1 MTPFRIGLVVNP
13 VAGLGGRVGLKGSDG
28 ADVQERARALGA
40 VPRAGERASAALT
53 ELRARGV
60 EFELLTVQGP
70 MGAGAAADAG
80 VRCVTLH
87 SLRGG
92 TAASGA
98 DRDQRE
104 SARPG
109 AGGSLRDVA
118 GTGRSAA
125 GSAPHGAAGAAL
137 RGRACATSARDTVAA
152 VRALRAAGVRL
163 LLFAGGDGTAR
174 DVHDALGGDTSDLP
188 VLGIPTGVKM
198 HSAVFAVNP
207 RAAGEVAAAYV
218 RDAGGV
224 RLRRAEV
231 MDRDEAALREGR
243 VTARLHGWLTVPFVP
258 ARVQQ
263 RKTGSSAV
271 DPEAVGGLAAE
282 LAERVAP
289 PGRGCPSPDVAGRE
303 PIVAGRAVPRAPSGR
318 LPAGLV
324 LGPGTTTQGIA
335 AALGADVSPT
345 GVNVLALYGRSAI
358 VVAHDATGDE
368 LLKLVEG
375 RAVLI
380 VLSPIGG
387 QGFLLGRGNQ
397 QIGPELIRAVGL
409 ERLVLVATEGKL
421 AALGGRP
428 LLLDSG
434 DAALDAALTGYRPV
448 LTGRGTSTMYRITT

>member
-28 ADVQERARALGA
+28 VGVQERARALGA
-40 VPRAGERASAALT
+40 VPRAGARASAALT

-60 EFELLTVQGP
+60 EFELLTAGGP
-70 MGAGAAADAG
+70 MGVDGGRAVHSPTGD
-80 VRCVTLH
+80 VT
-87 SLRGG
+87 
-92 TAASGA
+92 
-98 DRDQRE
+98 
-104 SARPG
+104 
-109 AGGSLRDVA
+109 
-118 GTGRSAA
+118 SAA
-125 GSAPHGAAGAAL
+125 
-137 RGRACATSARDTVAA
+137 DTVAA
-152 VRALRAAGVRL
+152 VRALRAAGAGL

-174 DVHDALGGDTSDLP
+174 DVHDALAPDGAEVP

-243 VTARLHGWLTVPFVP
+243 VTARLHGWLNVPHVP
-258 ARVQQ
+258 TRVQQ
-263 RKTGSSAV
+263 RKTGSAVV

-282 LAERVAP
+282 LAERVAELSPALSGAP
-289 PGRGCPSPDVAGRE
+289 PGRDCPSPDDAVRGRV
-303 PIVAGRAVPRAPSGR
+303 VAGRAVPRAPS
-318 LPAGLV
+318 ALV

-345 GVNVLALYGRSAI
+345 GVSVLAVEGRSAS
-358 VVAHDATGDE
+358 VVAPDATGDE
-368 LLKLVEG
+368 LLELARE

-380 VLSPIGG
+380 ALSPIGG

-397 QIGPELIRAVGL
+397 QIGPELIRAVGA
-409 ERLVLVATEGKL
+409 ERLALVASEAKL

-434 DAALDAALTGYRPV
+434 DAALDAALSGYRPV
-448 LTGRGTSTMYRITT
+448 LTGRGTCTMYRITT